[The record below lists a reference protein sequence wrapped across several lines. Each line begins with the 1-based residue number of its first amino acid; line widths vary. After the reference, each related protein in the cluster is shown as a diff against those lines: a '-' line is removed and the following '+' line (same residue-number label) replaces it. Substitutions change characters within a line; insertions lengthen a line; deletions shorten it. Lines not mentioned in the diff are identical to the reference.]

1 MNSGLQSAVYA
12 SVRKLYKERV
22 EKKLFPYVATERD
35 IKAEISQLVTD
46 TLSEMVDD
54 GVLQC
59 HQNIN
64 GVRMFTPINVE
75 LITDNDI

>member
-35 IKAEISQLVTD
+35 IQAAVSLLVSE
-46 TLSEMVDD
+46 TLSEMVED

-59 HQNIN
+59 CRNIN
-64 GVRMFTPINVE
+64 GIRMFTPVNVE
-75 LITDNDI
+75 MVTDNDI